1 MNWLV
6 YSRLWHSRRP
16 GQCEMVLSL
25 CQGRNDALCSQTFQ
39 PTRLM
44 WWWPSGRVPRRWW
57 SAQAHASFRW
67 SLLSGSSRAWL
78 LESARTTTLTPSI
91 AMTTTYELLTP
102 PPQTSHHHHHPSMV
116 SAPTQHQL
124 LFWMCS
130 PVSWRGNSPADL
142 ESVHVFSS
150 VVHCDGMRSWRPDP
164 RHALLFRE
172 PSCERA
178 LRWWWWSMS
187 LMYIVLTCLF
197 LCSNKLWSV
206 SFLPFWCLIHCS
218 HLFSHNWRTRHYFVN
233 IFTIHT
239 TWSNGNCTSCCE
251 IGVTVKGWT
260 SMAVDSEGTLYEIMA
275 HWRSSGV
282 MTTEEHCLYL

>member
-1 MNWLV
+1 MVTERSCPSAVVKRAGSRLLPVVSLEWLV
-6 YSRLWHSRRP
+6 QSLIVGERQNYDSDPQYCHDYDLWTI
-16 GQCEMVLSL
+16 
-25 CQGRNDALCSQTFQ
+25 D
-39 PTRLM
+39 
-44 WWWPSGRVPRRWW
+44 PS
-57 SAQAHASFRW
+57 
-67 SLLSGSSRAWL
+67 
-78 LESARTTTLTPSI
+78 
-91 AMTTTYELLTP
+91 
-102 PPQTSHHHHHPSMV
+102 PQTSHHHHPSMV
-116 SAPTQHQL
+116 SSPTQHQL

-282 MTTEEHCLYL
+282 MTTEEHCLYLQLGDKVLQLCHPITRYTTEQEG